1 MHGPGAAV
9 VGDGLVLSRSEFTH
23 EPTRGRGSPLRVPC
37 QITRQTQRE
46 RPQRIRFMEHQSAC
60 GRFGVTSFPGTASRQ
75 PRRNSRRGLRGGH
88 RAARHARGVCGLHV
102 RRPQSLRSHVE
113 AQIGPTHVEAGRGD
127 VVDGVRVTT
136 FPTVPRR
143 GLRRPVTDHVPPPV
157 CVLAYGPCET
167 SFVCVANYPPSR
179 IRAGSQEC
187 MHGPGAAVVGDG
199 LVLSRSEF
207 THEPTRGRGSPLR
220 VPCQIT
226 RQTQR
231 ERPQRIRSMEHQSA
245 CGRFGVTSFPG
256 TASRQ
261 PRRNSRRGLRGGHRA
276 ARHARGVCGLHVRR
290 PQSLRSHVEA
300 QIGPTH
306 VEAGRGDVVDGV
318 RVTTFPTV
326 PRRGL
331 RRPVTDHVPPP
342 VCVLA
347 YGPCETS
354 FVCVANYPLE
364 LSAISS
370 DCRLPPPS
378 FRPSKSRERG
388 VQLSRS
394 SAGW

>member
-9 VGDGLVLSRSEFTH
+9 VGDGLVPSRSEFTH
-23 EPTRGRGSPLRVPC
+23 EPTRGR
-37 QITRQTQRE
+37 
-46 RPQRIRFMEHQSAC
+46 PQ
-60 GRFGVTSFPGTASRQ
+60 
-75 PRRNSRRGLRGGH
+75 
-88 RAARHARGVCGLHV
+88 
-102 RRPQSLRSHVE
+102 
-113 AQIGPTHVEAGRGD
+113 
-127 VVDGVRVTT
+127 
-136 FPTVPRR
+136 
-143 GLRRPVTDHVPPPV
+143 
-157 CVLAYGPCET
+157 
-167 SFVCVANYPPSR
+167 
-179 IRAGSQEC
+179 
-187 MHGPGAAVVGDG
+187 
-199 LVLSRSEF
+199 
-207 THEPTRGRGSPLR
+207 GSPLR

-326 PRRGL
+326 PRRGR

-342 VCVLA
+342 VCVLP

-354 FVCVANYPLE
+354 FVCVANYPSYRE
-364 LSAISS
+364 
-370 DCRLPPPS
+370 LPPSERRAIVLQTNLREPYS
-378 FRPSKSRERG
+378 IRPPLPRPGGAGRG
-388 VQLSRS
+388 RVETRLDMASVR
-394 SAGW
+394 